1 MKTTAT
7 SKGLK
12 KSTQKSGSL
21 AGKQQQ
27 PLKSAAVPVNN
38 LKSLELAAE
47 TSVTQSEHS

>member
-12 KSTQKSGSL
+12 KSTLKGNGL
-21 AGKQQQ
+21 ASKQQQ
-27 PLKSAAVPVNN
+27 PQKSSASAASN